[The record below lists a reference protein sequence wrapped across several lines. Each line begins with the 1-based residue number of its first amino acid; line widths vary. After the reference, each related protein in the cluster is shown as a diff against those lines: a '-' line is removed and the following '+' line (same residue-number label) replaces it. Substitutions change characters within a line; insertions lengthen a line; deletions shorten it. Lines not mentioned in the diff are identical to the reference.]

1 MYSRDRYTVHTWRD
15 VRVRLRFVRDRMR
28 VCMLLSMLVSCDVV
42 VLRVCVHALYKRGW
56 IFGVATEKFKEIE
69 KNASDYA
76 GTSCNAPSLKASA
89 PATVAEKKRVRMTS
103 KCSKDIQKGRFTV
116 WYTANYNN
124 ETCHIILLLWIY
136 YIKNIAYLLLLLNV
150 IELDFNLN

>member
-1 MYSRDRYTVHTWRD
+1 MTSLCYVSA
-15 VRVRLRFVRDRMR
+15 
-28 VCMLLSMLVSCDVV
+28 CMLSINE
-42 VLRVCVHALYKRGW
+42 GW

-89 PATVAEKKRVRMTS
+89 PATVVEKKRVRMTS
-103 KCSKDIQKGRFTV
+103 KCSKDIQKGRFVV

-124 ETCHIILLLWIY
+124 ETCYIVTLSCFY
-136 YIKNIAYLLLLLNV
+136 EYIKNITYLLLLLNV
-150 IELDFNLN
+150 IELDFNLI

>member
-1 MYSRDRYTVHTWRD
+1 MYGIACGCVCFFPCLSPVTSLCYVSA
-15 VRVRLRFVRDRMR
+15 
-28 VCMLLSMLVSCDVV
+28 CMLSINE
-42 VLRVCVHALYKRGW
+42 GW

-103 KCSKDIQKGRFTV
+103 KCSKDIQKGRFVV

-124 ETCHIILLLWIY
+124 EICYIVTLSCFY
-136 YIKNIAYLLLLLNV
+136 EYIKNITYLFIAFIKCNR
-150 IELDFNLN
+150 IRFEFNLNNFLYQIIKIC